1 MPQQNTHYE
10 TIHELD
16 SLRGLAA
23 ILVVLY
29 HIPFFYGETLHAFP
43 IIRHGYLAVDLFFVL
58 SGFVI
63 FNAYSDKIKNFT
75 QLFEFQFL
83 RFGRLYPVHI
93 TIFCLFLVIDIAKDG
108 SDFFD
113 SILNRIA
120 IFNNIFLTQSINPI
134 NAPTRFFNAP
144 AWSIS
149 AEFFTY
155 FIFAV
160 VIFLSG
166 RLKNLSLLMLFIGS
180 GYVFI
185 TMDTG
190 FVFTDLIRCITGF
203 SLGCLTAIL
212 NQRLTV
218 SLPRFLPFVIFV
230 GIILLLFYATHR
242 SINQMLLMVLSATLI
257 LSITKSKASYFKGLL
272 RLSWF
277 IWLGSISYA
286 LYMSHWLILRLS
298 KKTASVLGNIEVGKD
313 GILIGLT
320 TAQEYM
326 LYGFVL
332 LIMLFVSTVIFHIIE
347 RPWRLKSKSFV
358 NHRRAIRASIEQTK
372 PPKMQ
377 YKPKQ
382 IKMY

>member
-1 MPQQNTHYE
+1 MLQQNSHYQ

-29 HIPFFYGETLHAFP
+29 HIPFFFGGTLHAFS
-43 IIRHGYLAVDLFFVL
+43 IIHHGYLAVDLFFVL

-63 FNAYSDKIKNFT
+63 FNAYGERIQNLT

-93 TIFCLFLVIDIAKDG
+93 TIFCLFLIIDIAKDG
-108 SDFFD
+108 SAFFD

-120 IFNNIFLTQSINPI
+120 IFNHLFLTQSINPI
-134 NAPTRFFNAP
+134 NAPIRFFNAP

-160 VIFLSG
+160 LIFLSG
-166 RLKNLSLLMLFIGS
+166 RLKKFSLLMLFIGS

-190 FVFTDLIRCITGF
+190 FVFTDLIRCVTGF

-212 NQRLTV
+212 NQRLQV
-218 SLPRFLPFVIFV
+218 SLPRFSPFVIFI
-230 GIILLLFYATHR
+230 GIIILLIYATHR
-242 SINQMLLMVLSATLI
+242 AIDQMMMMFLSATLI

-277 IWLGSISYA
+277 VWLGSISYA
-286 LYMSHWLILRLS
+286 VYMCHWLILRVS
-298 KKTASVLGNIEVGKD
+298 KKTVSVLGNIDVGEN
-313 GILIGLT
+313 GMLSGLT
-320 TAQEYM
+320 STEEYM
-326 LYGFVL
+326 LYGVIL
-332 LIMLFVSTVIFHIIE
+332 LSIVIVSALLLRIIE
-347 RPWRLKSKSFV
+347 NPWRIKSKSFI
-358 NHRRAIRASIEQTK
+358 NRRRLLSASIEKTK
-372 PPKMQ
+372 PPKIQ